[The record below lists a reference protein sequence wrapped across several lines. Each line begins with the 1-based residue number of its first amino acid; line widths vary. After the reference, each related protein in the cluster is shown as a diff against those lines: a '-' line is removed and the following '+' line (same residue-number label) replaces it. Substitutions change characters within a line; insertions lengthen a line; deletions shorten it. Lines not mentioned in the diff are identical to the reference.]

1 MLISEKITLFIA
13 TWTIIILFV
22 IGNAAIEIFFVLIL
36 IGLLIAKELTNHF
49 TVSQL
54 KNRINI
60 FILVFLITFIAFVG
74 KKIISISSI

>member
-1 MLISEKITLFIA
+1 VLISEKITLFIA
-13 TWTIIILFV
+13 TWTIIMLFA

-36 IGLLIAKELTNHF
+36 IGLLIAKELTNRF

-60 FILVFLITFIAFVG
+60 FILVFLIAFIAFVG
-74 KKIISISSI
+74 KKIISVLDI